1 MAGTMAE
8 ILEALARWMQPYMR
22 SFYNEAEDIQQ
33 AVRIKEIHTGY
44 VRAYTRELAIH
55 LGLTGDEV
63 TLAEIMGLLHD
74 VGRFYQFTVYRTF
87 NDAISED
94 HAKLGLKV
102 IAEHRLLK
110 DLSEPDQALVTFA
123 IANHNKKE
131 IAPAPDDRS
140 LLYAKILR
148 DADKLDIYRVL
159 EPFLEPS
166 DGSGISPD
174 FLEKFIEGE
183 QVDYTRIRTLDD
195 RKLVRLMWV
204 YDVNYSWTLR
214 RIVDRGYVDKIIGC
228 LPGDGAVARGVR
240 RLRDYV
246 EAKCGEDDPC
256 YGADP
261 VS

>member
-1 MAGTMAE
+1 MAGDMTALLAA
-8 ILEALARWMQPYMR
+8 LEAWMRPYMR

-33 AVRIKEIHTGY
+33 AIRIKEIHTGY
-44 VRAYTRELAIH
+44 VRGHARALAVH
-55 LGLTGDEV
+55 LGLTGDDV

-74 VGRFYQFTVYRTF
+74 VGRFHQFTVYRTF

-94 HAKLGLKV
+94 HATLGLKV
-102 IAEHRLLK
+102 IAGNDLLK
-110 DLSEPDQALVTFA
+110 DLAAPERALVTFA

-131 IAPAPDDRS
+131 IAPAPGERA
-140 LLYAKILR
+140 LRYAKILR

-174 FLEKFIEGE
+174 FLDKFIEGE
-183 QVDYTRIRTLDD
+183 QVDYTRIRTPDD

-214 RIVDRGYVDKIIGC
+214 QIVAKGYVDKITAC
-228 LPGDGAVARGVR
+228 LPQGARVAQGVR

-246 EAKCGEDDPC
+246 AAKCAEEDPS
-256 YGADP
+256 YG
-261 VS
+261 